1 MAYTDINSEDRLV
14 QATFADHLENVLGWE
29 SIYAWNNETFGP
41 DGTLGRKDT
50 REAVLVRDLRVAL
63 VKLNPEL
70 PPAAIDDA
78 VTALTLHDTT
88 RSLAQHNRGFHALMR
103 DGVPVRWRDKDGQ
116 IRQTQ
121 ARVIDF
127 RDPLNNRFLA
137 VRELKI
143 TGLRTPSYNR
153 RADLVCFVNGLPLV
167 FIELKA
173 VYLNVRAGFE
183 GNLKDY
189 LNENV
194 IAHAFHHNAFIVVSN
209 GHAARYGS
217 VTSSWDHYAEWKR
230 LEETDKGSVA
240 AEVLLNGMLARSR
253 LLDLLENF
261 ILFDESRA
269 GAVRKVVAR
278 NHQVMGVN
286 RAVAAV
292 VRQEAL
298 KAQFPPGE
306 RLRHRVVTIP
316 LAETYAAD
324 ADTLG
329 DPANAPSLN
338 VLHVAQSTPLGRATR
353 EITLI
358 ERVHPDLGRLGVVW
372 HTQGSGKSY
381 SMLFFA
387 EKVRR
392 TVPGNFTFL
401 LMTDRN
407 DLDSQIYKTFVGCGV
422 VSPATPRAESGEA
435 LRDLLKQNHRFVFS
449 LIHKFNQ
456 DVAADEPYSERD
468 DIIVISDEAHRT
480 QAGRLARNMRLALP
494 NAAFIGFTGTPLFKN
509 DNLTKRI
516 FGGYV
521 SRYDFKRSEE
531 DGATV
536 RLVYENRGETLGVAR
551 KDLNEKIS
559 TAIDKAELDADQRA
573 KLQNLLG
580 QDYEVITADD
590 RLLKIAQDFVYHC
603 AARWEAGKAMLVC
616 IDKVTCA
623 RMLAM
628 IKPLWLHKAT
638 TVRQA
643 ADDKQAEIDTSTD
656 ADQRQQLHAQR
667 DRLLAQARWLDETI
681 VGLIVSESQGEVAE
695 FNRWGFNII
704 PHRELMKQGFETPDG
719 KRVDVET
726 AYKDPKHPFR
736 VAVVCAMWLT
746 GFDVECLSTLYIDK
760 PMKAH
765 TLMQA
770 IARANRRY
778 PGKDFGLVVD
788 YNGMLAALRAALA
801 QYALG
806 DDAAGTPE
814 IVAPLHERVA
824 ALDDA
829 IAQAEAFLRARGF
842 EPNRLV
848 GAVKWARIAAL
859 ADAVEAVNSPPL
871 TTPLAPAVGADAPG
885 KPAAGDA
892 RTGADHSRQR
902 FEILARAIFLRF
914 KALVT
919 EPTVGLYAER
929 HDNLE
934 AIYKKLS
941 EKRDDADIT
950 DLLKALHRI
959 VNEAIETHAP
969 GADQA
974 QGLTVDLSTIDLE
987 KLRAEFSKK
996 VKHKATAI
1004 EDIRRLIERKL
1015 ALLLA
1020 QNPTRMNYDIKYREI
1035 VAAYNMDKDRATI
1048 EATFARMLEVVQGLD
1063 EEQHRAVREGL
1074 SESELAI
1081 FDLMQ
1086 KTTLAAPERERIKQS
1101 SRELLAELLRIIE
1114 PLDQWTEKEQTRA
1127 EVETVI
1133 LDRVYLLPEP
1143 PYTSA
1148 DKDNMARVLYEH
1160 VWQQSLGG
1168 RFGPEL
1174 PRIAS

>member
-1 MAYTDINSEDRLV
+1 MAYTDVNSEDRLV
-14 QATFADHLENVLGWE
+14 QATFAEHLEHTLGWE
-29 SIYAWNNETFGP
+29 SVYAWNQETFGP
-41 DGTLGRKDT
+41 DSLLGRRDT
-50 REAVLVRDLRVAL
+50 RDVVLVRDLHAAL
-63 VKLNPEL
+63 VRLNPEL
-70 PPAAIDDA
+70 PAAAIDDA
-78 VTALTLHDTT
+78 VAQLTQHDPT
-88 RSLAQHNRGFHALMR
+88 RSLLQHNRSFHALLR
-103 DGVPVRWRDKDGQ
+103 DGVPVRWREGAGQ
-116 IRQTQ
+116 LRQTQ

-143 TGLRTPSYNR
+143 TGLRAPSYNR

-173 VYLNVRAGFE
+173 VYLNVRAAYE

-189 LNENV
+189 LDENV

-209 GHAARYGS
+209 GHAARFGS
-217 VTSSWDHYAEWKR
+217 VTSAWDHYAEWKR
-230 LEETDKGSVA
+230 LDETDKGSVA

-292 VRQEAL
+292 VRQEEL

-316 LAETYAAD
+316 LVEPAAVNAD
-324 ADTLG
+324 APSDA
-329 DPANAPSLN
+329 ANAPSLA
-338 VLHVAQSTPLGRATR
+338 VLHAAEGGPRGRPPK
-353 EITLI
+353 EITVI

-407 DLDSQIYKTFVGCGV
+407 DLDSQIYKTFIGCGV
-422 VSPATPRAESGEA
+422 VPPSTPRAESGEA
-435 LRDLLKQNHRFVFS
+435 LRELLSQNHRYVFS

-456 DVAADEPYSERD
+456 DVAPDKPYSERD

-480 QAGRLARNMRLALP
+480 QAGRLARNMRMALP

-509 DNLTKRI
+509 DHLTKRI

-536 RLVYENRGETLGVAR
+536 RLVYENRGDKLSVAR
-551 KDLNEKIS
+551 KDLNEKIAA
-559 TAIDKAELDADQRA
+559 AIEQAELDSDQQA
-573 KLQNLLG
+573 KLQKLLG
-580 QDYEVITADD
+580 TDYEVITADK
-590 RLLKIAQDFVYHC
+590 RLLTIAQDFVDHC

-616 IDKVTCA
+616 IDKVTCG
-623 RMLAM
+623 RMLMMAR
-628 IKPLWLHKAT
+628 PLWLAKAAA
-638 TVRQA
+638 VHQA
-643 ADDKQAEIDTSTD
+643 AHDKQAEIDATAD
-656 ADQRQQLHAQR
+656 ADLQQRLHALR
-667 DRLLAQARWLDETI
+667 DRLLAQAKWLDETI
-681 VGLIVSESQGEVAE
+681 IGLIVSEAQGEVAE
-695 FNRWGFNII
+695 FKEWGIDI
-704 PHRELMKQGFETPDG
+704 VPHRTLMKQGFETPDG

-726 AYKDPKHPFR
+726 AFKDPKHHFR

-770 IARANRRY
+770 IARANRRF

-788 YNGMLAALRAALA
+788 YNGMLASLRAALA

-806 DDAAGTPE
+806 DDNSGAAE
-814 IVAPLHERVA
+814 IVAPLQERVA

-829 IAQAEAFLRARGF
+829 ITEAEVFLRARGF
-842 EPNRLV
+842 EPDRLI
-848 GAVKWARIAAL
+848 GAKGWVRIAAL
-859 ADAVEAVNSPPL
+859 ADAVEAVNAPL
-871 TTPLAPAVGADAPG
+871 P
-885 KPAAGDA
+885 PAAGTVLAAGAPNDKPA
-892 RTGADHSRQR
+892 GADHSRQR

-919 EPTVGLYAER
+919 EPTVHLYADR
-929 HDNLE
+929 HDNIE

-959 VNEAIETHAP
+959 VNKAIATDAP
-969 GADQA
+969 GQDQA
-974 QGLTVDLSTIDLE
+974 HGLTVDLSLIDLE
-987 KLRAEFSKK
+987 KLRDEFAKK

-1004 EDIRRLIERKL
+1004 EDIRALIERKL

-1035 VAAYNMDKDRATI
+1035 VAAYNLDKDRATI
-1048 EATFARMLEVVQGLD
+1048 EETFGKLMAVSQGLD
-1063 EEQHRAVREGL
+1063 DEQRRHVREGL

-1086 KTTLAAPERERIKQS
+1086 KSTLAATERERIKQS
-1101 SRELLAELLRIIE
+1101 SRELLAELLRIIA
-1114 PLDQWTEKEQTRA
+1114 PLEQWTEKEQTRA
-1127 EVETVI
+1127 EVETAI
-1133 LDRVYLLPEP
+1133 LDQVFMLPEP
-1143 PYTSA
+1143 PYSA
-1148 DKDNMARVLYEH
+1148 DDKDVMAKLLYEH
-1160 VWQQSLGG
+1160 VWQQSRGG
-1168 RFGPEL
+1168 RFGPEP
-1174 PRIAS
+1174 PRAS

>member
-1 MAYTDINSEDRLV
+1 MAYTNINSEDRLV
-14 QATFADHLENVLGWE
+14 QATFADHMEHQLGWE
-29 SIYAWNNETFGP
+29 NVYAWNNETFGP
-41 DGTLGRKDT
+41 DGTLGRASTSDV
-50 REAVLVRDLRVAL
+50 VLVRALRAAL

-70 PPAAIDDA
+70 PPGAITDA
-78 VTALTLHDTT
+78 VAAMTQHDHT
-88 RSLAQHNRGFHALMR
+88 RSLVQHNRAFHALLR
-103 DGVPVRWRDKDGQ
+103 DGVPVRWRDAAGQ
-116 IRQTQ
+116 TRQTN

-127 RDPLNNRFLA
+127 GDPLNNRFVA

-143 TGLRTPSYNR
+143 TGLRTPNYNR

-173 VYLNVRAGFE
+173 VYVNVRQGYE
-183 GNLKDY
+183 KNLKDY
-189 LNENV
+189 LEESV

-217 VTSSWDHYAEWKR
+217 ITSGWDHYAEWKR
-230 LEETDKGSVA
+230 LNETDKGSVA
-240 AEVLLNGMLARSR
+240 AEVLLNGMLDRGR
-253 LLDLLENF
+253 LLDLVEHF
-261 ILFDESRA
+261 IVFDESRA

-278 NHQVMGVN
+278 NHQVLGVN
-286 RAVAAV
+286 LAVAAV

-316 LAETYAAD
+316 LAEPAAVNTE
-324 ADTLG
+324 ALG
-329 DPANAPSLN
+329 DSANESSLA
-338 VLHVAQSTPLGRATR
+338 VLHTAEKAPPSRPSR
-353 EITLI
+353 EVTLI

-422 VSPATPRAESGEA
+422 APSNTPRADSGEG
-435 LRDLLKQNHRFVFS
+435 LRGLLGQNHRYVFS

-456 DVAADEPYSERD
+456 DVAPNSPYSERD

-480 QAGRLARNMRLALP
+480 QSGRLARNMRIALP

-536 RLVYENRGETLGVAR
+536 RLVYENRGEKLGVAR
-551 KDLNEKIS
+551 KDLNEKIAA
-559 TAIDKAELDADQRA
+559 AIEQAELDADQQA
-573 KLQNLLG
+573 KLQKLLG
-580 QDYEVITADD
+580 RDYEVITADD
-590 RLLKIAQDFVYHC
+590 RLLKIAQDFVEHC
-603 AARWEAGKAMLVC
+603 SARWEAGKAMLVC

-628 IKPLWLHKAT
+628 VKPLWLVKAAA
-638 TVRQA
+638 VRRS
-643 ADDKQAEIDTSTD
+643 ADERQAEIDAAAD
-656 ADQRQQLHAQR
+656 AEVRQQLHAQR
-667 DRLLAQARWLDETI
+667 DRLLAQAQWLDETI
-681 VGLIVSESQGEVAE
+681 LGLIVSEAQGEVAE
-695 FNRWGFNII
+695 FQRWGFDIV
-704 PHRELMKQGFETPDG
+704 PHRALMKQGFETPDG
-719 KRVDVET
+719 KRLDVES

-770 IARANRRY
+770 IARANRRF

-788 YNGMLAALRAALA
+788 YNGMLASLRAALA

-806 DDAAGTPE
+806 DGATGSPE
-814 IVAPLHERVA
+814 IVAPLQERVA
-824 ALDDA
+824 GLDDA
-829 IAQAEAFLRARGF
+829 IFEAETFLRVRGF
-842 EPNRLV
+842 EPNRLT
-848 GAVKWARIAAL
+848 GAKGFVRIAAL
-859 ADAVEAVNSPPL
+859 ADAVEAIN
-871 TTPLAPAVGADAPG
+871 APAPPTDG
-885 KPAAGDA
+885 GDQPV
-892 RTGADHSRQR
+892 GADHSRQR

-919 EPTVGLYAER
+919 EPTVHLYAER
-929 HDNLE
+929 HDNIE

-941 EKRDDADIT
+941 EKRDDADIS
-950 DLLKALHRI
+950 DLLKVLHRI
-959 VNEAIETHAP
+959 VNQAIEADAP
-969 GADQA
+969 GEDQA

-987 KLRAEFSKK
+987 KLRDEFAKK

-1004 EDIRRLIERKL
+1004 EDIRLLVERKL

-1020 QNPTRMNYDIKYREI
+1020 QNPGRMDFDIKYREI
-1035 VAAYNMDKDRATI
+1035 VAAYNLDKDRATV
-1048 EATFARMLEVVQGLD
+1048 EETFAKLMALSLGMDD
-1063 EEQHRAVREGL
+1063 EQRRAAREGL
-1074 SESELAI
+1074 SERELAI

-1086 KTTLAAPERERIKQS
+1086 KSTLAATERERIKQS
-1101 SRELLAELLRIIE
+1101 SREMLAELLRIIA

-1127 EVETVI
+1127 EVETAI
-1133 LDRVYLLPEP
+1133 LDRVFMLPEP
-1143 PYTSA
+1143 PYTA
-1148 DKDNMARVLYEH
+1148 DDKDVMAKMLYEH
-1160 VWQQSLGG
+1160 VWQQSMSGG
-1168 RFGPEL
+1168 FGSTQSP
-1174 PRIAS
+1174 AA

>member
-14 QATFADHLENVLGWE
+14 QATIADHLENALGWE
-29 SIYAWNNETFGP
+29 SIYAWNQETFGP

-50 REAVLVRDLRVAL
+50 RDAVLVRDLRAAL
-63 VKLNPEL
+63 VKLNAEL

-78 VTALTLHDTT
+78 VAALTLHDPT
-88 RSLAQHNRGFHALMR
+88 RSLVQHNRGFHALLR
-103 DGVPVRWRDKDGQ
+103 DGVPVRWRDGAGQ
-116 IRQTQ
+116 LRQTQ

-173 VYLNVRAGFE
+173 VYVNVRAAYE

-189 LNENV
+189 LDENV

-217 VTSSWDHYAEWKR
+217 VTSGWDHYAEWKR

-261 ILFDESRA
+261 IVFDESRA

-292 VRQEAL
+292 VRQEEL
-298 KAQFPPGE
+298 KAQIPPDE

-316 LAETYAAD
+316 LAEPSALDAD
-324 ADTLG
+324 AMG
-329 DPANAPSLN
+329 DAANAPSLA
-338 VLHVAQSTPLGRATR
+338 VLHAAEGVAPGRAPR

-358 ERVHPDLGRLGVVW
+358 ERAHPQLGRLGVVW

-422 VSPATPRAESGEA
+422 VPPATPRAESGDT
-435 LRDLLKQNHRFVFS
+435 LRELLGQNHRYVFS

-456 DVAADEPYSERD
+456 DVRPDAPYSERD

-480 QAGRLARNMRLALP
+480 QAGRLARNMRVALP

-509 DNLTKRI
+509 DQLTKRI
-516 FGGYV
+516 FGDYV

-536 RLVYENRGETLGVAR
+536 RLVYENRGEKLGVAR
-551 KDLNEKIS
+551 RDLNERIAA
-559 TAIDKAELDADQRA
+559 AIENAELDADQQA
-573 KLQNLLG
+573 KLQKLLG
-580 QDYEVITADD
+580 KDYEVITADD
-590 RLLKIAQDFVYHC
+590 RLLKIAHDFVEHC
-603 AARWEAGKAMLVC
+603 AARWEAGKALLVC

-628 IKPLWLHKAT
+628 IKPLWLVKT
-638 TVRQA
+638 TAVRQA
-643 ADDKQAEIDTSTD
+643 AGDKQAEIDAADD
-656 ADQRQQLHAQR
+656 ADMRQQLHAQR
-667 DRLLAQARWLDETI
+667 DRLLAQAQWLEATI
-681 VGLIVSESQGEVAE
+681 LGLIVSEAQGEVAE
-695 FNRWGFNII
+695 FKRWGFDIVA
-704 PHRELMKQGFETPDG
+704 HRALMKQGFETPDG

-726 AYKDPKHPFR
+726 AYKDPAHPFR

-770 IARANRRY
+770 IARANRRF

-788 YNGMLAALRAALA
+788 YNGMLASLRAALA

-806 DDAAGTPE
+806 DDATGSAE
-814 IVAPLHERVA
+814 IVAPLQERVA

-829 IAQAEAFLRARGF
+829 IGEAESFLRARGF

-848 GAVKWARIAAL
+848 GAKGWARIAAL
-859 ADAVEAVNSPPL
+859 AAAVEAIN
-871 TTPLAPAVGADAPG
+871 APAPAPTAGGATPAPPVSG
-885 KPAAGDA
+885 DKPA
-892 RTGADHSRQR
+892 GADHSRQR
-902 FEILARAIFLRF
+902 FEILARAIFMRF

-919 EPTVGLYAER
+919 EPTVHQYAER
-929 HDNLE
+929 HDNIE
-934 AIYKKLS
+934 AIYKKLA
-941 EKRDDADIT
+941 EKRDDADIS

-959 VNEAIETHAP
+959 VNEAIKADAP
-969 GADQA
+969 GEDQA
-974 QGLTVDLSTIDLE
+974 QGLTVDLSRIDLE
-987 KLRAEFSKK
+987 KLRDEFAKK

-1004 EDIRRLIERKL
+1004 EDIRQLVERKL
-1015 ALLLA
+1015 LLLLA
-1020 QNPTRMNYDIKYREI
+1020 QNPTRMNYEVKYREI
-1035 VAAYNMDKDRATI
+1035 VAAYNQDKDRATI
-1048 EATFARMLEVVQGLD
+1048 EEIFAQLMALSKSMDD
-1063 EEQHRAVREGL
+1063 EQRRAVREGL

-1086 KTTLAAPERERIKQS
+1086 KTTLAATERERIKQS
-1101 SRELLAELLRIIE
+1101 SRELLAELLRIIG
-1114 PLDQWTEKEQTRA
+1114 PLDRWTEKEQTRA

-1133 LDRVYLLPEP
+1133 LDRVFLLPEP
-1143 PYTSA
+1143 PYTPE
-1148 DKDNMARVLYEH
+1148 DKDAMAKMLYEH
-1160 VWQQSLGG
+1160 VWQQSMAG
-1168 RFGPEL
+1168 RFGGEA
-1174 PRIAS
+1174 PRAS

>member
-1 MAYTDINSEDRLV
+1 MAFTDINSEDRLV
-14 QATFADHLENVLGWE
+14 QATFAEHLEQQLGWE
-29 SIYAWNNETFGP
+29 SVYAWNHETFGP

-50 REAVLVRDLRVAL
+50 RDVVLVRDLRAAL
-63 VKLNPEL
+63 TRLNPEL
-70 PPAAIDDA
+70 PPEAVEAAVA
-78 VTALTLHDTT
+78 ALTQHDPT
-88 RSLAQHNRGFHALMR
+88 RSLVQHNRAFHALLR
-103 DGVPVRWRDKDGQ
+103 DGVPVRWRDAGGEW
-116 IRQTQ
+116 RQSQ
-121 ARVIDF
+121 AQVIDF

-153 RADLVCFVNGLPLV
+153 RADLVCFVNGLPVV

-173 VYLNVRAGFE
+173 VYVNVRAAYE

-189 LNENV
+189 LDEHV

-217 VTSSWDHYAEWKR
+217 VTSGWDHYAEWKR
-230 LEETDKGSVA
+230 LDEADKGSVA
-240 AEVLLNGMLARSR
+240 AETLLNGMLERGR

-261 ILFDESRA
+261 IVFDESKA
-269 GAVRKVVAR
+269 GSVRKVVAR

-292 VRQEAL
+292 LRQEAL
-298 KAQFPPGE
+298 KAQFPPSE
-306 RLRHRVVTIP
+306 RLRHRVVTVP
-316 LAETYAAD
+316 LAEPGDVGSGKTGAAAND
-324 ADTLG
+324 EPLAVVHAAEP
-329 DPANAPSLN
+329 PAA
-338 VLHVAQSTPLGRATR
+338 GRAPR

-358 ERVHPDLGRLGVVW
+358 ERAHPELGRLGVVW

-407 DLDSQIYKTFVGCGV
+407 DLDTQIYKTFVGCGV
-422 VSPATPRAESGEA
+422 VPPNAPRADSGEA
-435 LRDLLKQNHRFVFS
+435 LRGLLGQNHRYVFS

-456 DVAADEPYSERD
+456 DVSPQAPYSERD

-494 NAAFIGFTGTPLFKN
+494 NAAFIGFTGTPLFKH
-509 DNLTKRI
+509 DQLTKRI

-536 RLVYENRGETLGVAR
+536 RLVYENRGEKLGVAR
-551 KDLNEKIS
+551 QDLNEKIAA
-559 TAIDKAELDADQRA
+559 AIDEAELDADQQA
-573 KLQNLLG
+573 KLQKLLG
-580 QDYEVITADD
+580 KDYEVITADD
-590 RLLKIAQDFVYHC
+590 RLLKIARDFVDHA
-603 AARWEAGKAMLVC
+603 AARWQAGKAMLVC

-623 RMLAM
+623 RMLALV
-628 IKPLWLHKAT
+628 KPLWLAKADR
-638 TVRQA
+638 VRQEA
-643 ADDKQAEIDTSTD
+643 ASRLDEIGATQD
-656 ADQRQQLHAQR
+656 ADLRQQLHAQR
-667 DRLLAQARWLDETI
+667 DRLLAQAQWLDETI
-681 VGLIVSESQGEVAE
+681 LGLIVSEAQGEVAE
-695 FNRWGFNII
+695 FKRWGFDII

-726 AYKDPKHPFR
+726 AYKDPRHPFR

-778 PGKDFGLVVD
+778 PGKDFGLIVD
-788 YNGMLAALRAALA
+788 YNGMLASLRAALA

-806 DDAAGTPE
+806 DDAGGKPE
-814 IVAPLHERVA
+814 IMAALQERVA

-829 IAQAEAFLRARGF
+829 LAETEGFLRARGF
-842 EPNRLV
+842 EPDRLI
-848 GAVKWARIAAL
+848 GAKGFARIGAL
-859 ADAVEAVNSPPL
+859 ADAVEAVNSPAMPDAGYGPA
-871 TTPLAPAVGADAPG
+871 TTGQPA
-885 KPAAGDA
+885 
-892 RTGADHSRQR
+892 GADHSRQR
-902 FEILARAIFLRF
+902 FEILARAVFQRF

-919 EPTVGLYAER
+919 EPTVHLYAER
-929 HDNLE
+929 HDNIE

-941 EKRDDADIT
+941 EKRDDADVT

-959 VNEAIETHAP
+959 VNEAIRADAP

-974 QGLTVDLSTIDLE
+974 QGLTVDLSRIDLE
-987 KLRAEFSKK
+987 ALRDEFSKR
-996 VKHKATAI
+996 VKRKATAI
-1004 EDIRRLIERKL
+1004 EDIRQLVERKL
-1015 ALLLA
+1015 LLLLA
-1020 QNPTRMNYDIKYREI
+1020 KNPTRMDYEVKYREI
-1035 VAAYNMDKDRATI
+1035 VAAYNRDKDRATI
-1048 EATFARMLEVVQGLD
+1048 EDVFAQLMALSKSMD
-1063 EEQHRAVREGL
+1063 EEQRRAAREGL
-1074 SESELAI
+1074 SESELAL

-1086 KTTLAAPERERIKQS
+1086 KPTLAATERERIKQS
-1101 SRELLAELLRIIE
+1101 SRELLAELLRIIA
-1114 PLDQWTEKEQTRA
+1114 PLDHWTEKEQTRA

-1133 LDRVYLLPEP
+1133 WDQVYLLPEP
-1143 PYTSA
+1143 PYSA
-1148 DKDNMARVLYEH
+1148 DDKDAMAKVLYEH
-1160 VWQQSLGG
+1160 VWQQSMGG
-1168 RFGPEL
+1168 RFGSEGPH
-1174 PRIAS
+1174 A

>member
-14 QATFADHLENVLGWE
+14 QATFAEHLENALGWE
-29 SIYAWNNETFGP
+29 SVYAWNHETFGP
-41 DGTLGRKDT
+41 DGTLGRNDT
-50 REAVLVRDLRVAL
+50 RDVVLVRDLRAAL
-63 VKLNPEL
+63 VRLNPEL

-78 VTALTLHDTT
+78 VVLLTQHDPT
-88 RSLAQHNRGFHALMR
+88 RSLVQHNRAFHALLR
-103 DGVPVRWRDKDGQ
+103 DGVPVRWRDAAGQ
-116 IRQTQ
+116 VRQTQ

-137 VRELKI
+137 VRELVI

-173 VYLNVRAGFE
+173 VYLNVRAAYE
-183 GNLKDY
+183 GNLLDY
-189 LNENV
+189 LDDNV

-209 GHAARYGS
+209 GDKARYGS
-217 VTSSWDHYAEWKR
+217 VTSGWDHYAEWKR
-230 LEETDKGSVA
+230 LEETDQGSVA

-261 ILFDESRA
+261 IVFDDSRA

-306 RLRHRVVTIP
+306 RLRHRVVIIP
-316 LAETYAAD
+316 LAEPGAVDAA
-324 ADTLG
+324 ALG
-329 DPANAPSLN
+329 DAANAPSPA
-338 VLHVAQSTPLGRATR
+338 VLHAAEGAAPGRAPR

-422 VSPATPRAESGEA
+422 VPPATPRAESGEA
-435 LRDLLKQNHRFVFS
+435 LRDLLQQNHRYVFS

-456 DVAADEPYSERD
+456 DVAPDAPYSERD

-480 QAGRLARNMRLALP
+480 QAGRLARNMRIALP

-536 RLVYENRGETLGVAR
+536 KLVYENRGEKLGVAR
-551 KDLNEKIS
+551 KDLNEKIAA
-559 TAIDKAELDADQRA
+559 AIEKAELDADQQA
-573 KLQNLLG
+573 KLQKLLG

-590 RLLKIAQDFVYHC
+590 RLLKIAQDFVEHC

-628 IKPLWLHKAT
+628 ARPLWALKAGK
-638 TVRQA
+638 VRMA
-643 ADDKQAEIDTSTD
+643 ADDKLAEIAAAGD
-656 ADQRQQLHAQR
+656 ADERQQLHAQR
-667 DRLLAQARWLDETI
+667 DRLLAQAQWLDDTI
-681 VGLIVSESQGEVAE
+681 LGLIVSEGQGEVAE
-695 FNRWGFNII
+695 FKRWGFDIV
-704 PHRELMKQGFETPDG
+704 PHRALMKQGFETPDG

-806 DDAAGTPE
+806 DDATGAPE
-814 IVAPLHERVA
+814 IVAPLQERVA

-829 IAQAEAFLRARGF
+829 IAEVEGFLRARGF
-842 EPNRLV
+842 EPNRLT
-848 GAVKWARIAAL
+848 GAKGWVRIAAL
-859 ADAVEAVNSPPL
+859 ADAVEAIN
-871 TTPLAPAVGADAPG
+871 APAPSDGGATPDAPG
-885 KPAAGDA
+885 SGDKPA
-892 RTGADHSRQR
+892 GADHARQR

-919 EPTVGLYAER
+919 EPTVHLYAER
-929 HDNLE
+929 HDNIE
-934 AIYKKLS
+934 AIYKKLT
-941 EKRDDADIT
+941 EQRDDADIS
-950 DLLKALHRI
+950 DLLKLLHRI
-959 VNEAIETHAP
+959 VNAAIKAEAP

-974 QGLTVDLSTIDLE
+974 QGLTVDVSRIDLE
-987 KLRAEFSKK
+987 ALRDEFTQK
-996 VKHKATAI
+996 VRHQATVI
-1004 EDIRRLIERKL
+1004 EDIRALVERKL

-1020 QNPTRMNYDIKYREI
+1020 QNPTRMDFEIKYREI
-1035 VAAYNMDKDRATI
+1035 VADYNRDKDRATI
-1048 EATFARMLEVVQGLD
+1048 EAVFARLMALSKGMD
-1063 EEQHRAVREGL
+1063 DEQHRAAREGL

-1086 KTTLAAPERERIKQS
+1086 KSTLATTERERIKQS
-1101 SRELLAELLRIIE
+1101 SRDLLAELLRIIA

-1127 EVETVI
+1127 EVEALI
-1133 LDRVYLLPEP
+1133 LDRVFLLPEP
-1143 PYTSA
+1143 LYTPVE
-1148 DKDNMARVLYEH
+1148 KDSMAQLLYAH
-1160 VWQQSLGG
+1160 VWQQSRGG
-1168 RFGPEL
+1168 RFGGDAPGMH
-1174 PRIAS
+1174 